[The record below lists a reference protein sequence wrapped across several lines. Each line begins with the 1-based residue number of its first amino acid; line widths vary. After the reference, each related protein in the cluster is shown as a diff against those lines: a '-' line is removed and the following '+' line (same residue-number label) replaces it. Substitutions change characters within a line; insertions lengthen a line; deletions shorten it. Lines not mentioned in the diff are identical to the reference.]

1 MGSPSGPFLEMGATV
16 DFSHEL
22 SYPTLNVSLDSNL
35 VRMTVKAMEEEGV
48 TPHCMVIGGGSDAN
62 ILAGHGYRSVILGV
76 GMRDVHTV
84 EESLD
89 MNEVLKCAKVMR
101 RMMSMPDVE

>member
-48 TPHCMVIGGGSDAN
+48 TPHCMVIGGGSVVVKD
-62 ILAGHGYRSVILGV
+62 IPSDSLAV
-76 GMRDVHTV
+76 GNPARVV
-84 EESLD
+84 KKLPPR
-89 MNEVLKCAKVMR
+89 KR
-101 RMMSMPDVE
+101 